1 MTGLVPTKGLTP
13 TKWPGGAHFS
23 PGNFESEPY
32 RTWLWRECP
41 WLVGDANKKRVAFI
55 CLNPSTARSDWDDA
69 TIRKLIGFAERW
81 GYAALDV
88 FNLWDLRTRDPKVL
102 RKAGNHITDL
112 SPLGPSNDT
121 TLSMYLPRA
130 SRIVCAWG
138 SDAMVKAHPE
148 RVAHVRKIAECSCQD
163 VVALRLSQDG
173 HPWHPLYVRYDVTP
187 LPYRADLR

>member
-88 FNLWDLRTRDPKVL
+88 VNLWDLRTKDPKVL
-102 RKAGNHITDL
+102 ARAEY
-112 SPLGPSNDT
+112 PLGPSNDT
-121 TLSMYLPRA
+121 TLWMTLRSA

-138 SDAMVKAHPE
+138 ADAMVQAHPE
-148 RVAHVRKIAECSCQD
+148 RVRHVRLIAHGSCDD
-163 VVALRLSQDG
+163 VVALKLTKDG
-173 HPWHPLYVRYDVTP
+173 HPYHPLYVRYDVTP